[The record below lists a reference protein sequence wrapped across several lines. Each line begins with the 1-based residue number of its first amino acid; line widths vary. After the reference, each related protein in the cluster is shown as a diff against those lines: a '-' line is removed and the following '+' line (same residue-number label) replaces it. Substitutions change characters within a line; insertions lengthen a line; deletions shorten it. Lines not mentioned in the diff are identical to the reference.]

1 VLSTLKL
8 MLDRASAEA
17 WQVIVA
23 VVLCVLFPAL
33 ASLVLWPAG
42 RAGVGLSLLKG
53 FGVMWLAVL
62 VVYSLAA
69 FVQRRLRVDLYTHPD
84 AFVVS
89 NMAVSGVLML
99 VWTAFAALV
108 AGGAAAGAGVWAACG
123 VYACG
128 FLSGVVACQVVGSF
142 YGGHVY
148 KFACLLLAC
157 AGFPLF
163 AAWPSAARSAFGWLF
178 DLFGVTPS

>member
-1 VLSTLKL
+1 MRSTLKL

-23 VVLCVLFPAL
+23 AVLCLLLPAL
-33 ASLVLWPAG
+33 VALVLWPAG
-42 RAGVGLSLLKG
+42 RGALGLSLLKG
-53 FGVMWLAVL
+53 FGIFWLAVL
-62 VVYSLAA
+62 VVYLLAA
-69 FVQRRLRVDLYTHPD
+69 FVQRRLRVDLYSHPD

-89 NMAVSGVLML
+89 NVVVSGVLML
-99 VWTAFAALV
+99 GWAAFAALA
-108 AGGAAAGAGVWAACG
+108 AGGAAAGAGVWTAVG

-142 YGGHVY
+142 YSGHIY
-148 KFACLLLAC
+148 KFACLILAC

-163 AAWPSAARSAFGWLF
+163 AAWPAAARAVFGWFFNLF
-178 DLFGVTPS
+178 SVTP